1 DKGWDDDGSDE
12 DEDNDEE
19 LDISD
24 EDDLDYNGKSRR
36 KEQSK
41 GVCSKRG
48 RQNKSSFAN
57 SRPRRKK
64 TFWEAEDSSAK
75 ESDSESGDD
84 FKSNRGRLAVNFR
97 KTNGG
102 RSTVSANVTCQ
113 NGEVRSS
120 NRSTRKVSYAES
132 EESEEIDGNAKTA
145 GQKEDIEEEDSDYIE
160 RVLWHQPKGMAE
172 DALKS
177 NKSTQPSV
185 LSHLLDSEPD
195 WNETEFFIKW
205 KGQSYLHCQWKSFS
219 DLQNLSGFKKVVNY
233 TKRVIEERRYRMTL
247 SREEVEVH
255 DVGKEMELDLIKQY
269 SQAERIFADRIKG
282 ASDDVTPEYLVKWQ
296 GLSYAEATWERDID
310 IAFAQDVIDEYK
322 AREAAMTVQGKLV
335 DFQRR
340 KSRDSLRKLDEQPD
354 WLKGG
359 KLRDYQLEGLNF
371 LVN

>member
-1 DKGWDDDGSDE
+1 
-12 DEDNDEE
+12 
-19 LDISD
+19 
-24 EDDLDYNGKSRR
+24 
-36 KEQSK
+36 
-41 GVCSKRG
+41 
-48 RQNKSSFAN
+48 
-57 SRPRRKK
+57 
-64 TFWEAEDSSAK
+64 
-75 ESDSESGDD
+75 
-84 FKSNRGRLAVNFR
+84 
-97 KTNGG
+97 
-102 RSTVSANVTCQ
+102 
-113 NGEVRSS
+113 
-120 NRSTRKVSYAES
+120 
-132 EESEEIDGNAKTA
+132 
-145 GQKEDIEEEDSDYIE
+145 
-160 RVLWHQPKGMAE
+160 
-172 DALKS
+172 
-177 NKSTQPSV
+177 
-185 LSHLLDSEPD
+185 
-195 WNETEFFIKW
+195 
-205 KGQSYLHCQWKSFS
+205 
-219 DLQNLSGFKKVVNY
+219 LSGFKKVVNY